1 MLQDDTDAAVAKTL
15 RMITDSKAGHYSNRA
30 GPSRQAP
37 RHQSGVLSSDGS
49 AGIALSEMTSSTAA
63 ERSVSET
70 VTVTDGRGEESTT
83 AAAAAIADDDVLA
96 VTRADTESG
105 HHHIASP
112 TRSNFFRTPLNKSRT
127 LLIMFLLQA
136 VFYVFFAITLAGFG
150 AAYLYG
156 IPAVVSILGSFV
168 TVITVTAYFGLQVK
182 EGRGSEET

>member
-15 RMITDSKAGHYSNRA
+15 RMIADSKAGHYSNRT

-63 ERSVSET
+63 ERSVNET
-70 VTVTDGRGEESTT
+70 VAVTDRRGEESTT
-83 AAAAAIADDDVLA
+83 AAAAIADDDVLA
-96 VTRADTESG
+96 ITRADTESG

-112 TRSNFFRTPLNKSRT
+112 TRSNPFRTPLNKSRM

-136 VFYVFFAITLAGFG
+136 VFYVFFAITLAGVG

-156 IPAVVSILGSFV
+156 IPAVISFLGSFV
-168 TVITVTAYFGLQVK
+168 TVITVIAHFGLQVK
-182 EGRGSEET
+182 EGRGSEKT